1 MDPLSLGVPPAR
13 IKNLEDTLRTGYR
26 NIKGIII
33 VYRGHIVFERYNG
46 PDSSHAH
53 NVASVTKSIVSA
65 LIGIAIDKGHIKSLD
80 QRVLEFFPEYRADP
94 GDIRKAA
101 VTLKDILTMTA
112 PIASRTT
119 GNSWEPLD
127 RLRRQPDWVKYVL
140 DVLGNGQ
147 PGKFQYSTAGAH
159 LLSAVISR
167 TTGLSAREFAN
178 KYLFKPI
185 GMKEIPDPDMGSFL
199 PEDVFGKNAAG
210 WIKDPQGITAG
221 GFGLNL
227 TLRDMARFGFLYL
240 NEGSWVNNPVL
251 PVSWV
256 RESTVLNSNN
266 YGYMWWLRKEKG
278 PFMYS
283 ALGSGG
289 SMICCVPERDMII
302 AAAADI
308 LSKPKDPWE
317 LAEKEIL
324 PLFGNEAE

>member
-1 MDPLSLGVPPAR
+1 MDPVCLGVSSAG
-13 IKNLEDTLRTGYR
+13 ITNLEDTLKTRYR

-33 VYRGHIVFERYNG
+33 VCKGHIVFERYNG
-46 PDSSHAH
+46 PDSSQAH

-65 LIGIAIDKGHIKSLD
+65 LIGIAIDKGHIKGLD
-80 QRVLEFFPEYRADP
+80 QRVLGFFPEYRAAP

-112 PIASRTT
+112 PIASRTM

-127 RLRRQPDWVKYVL
+127 RLRRQPDWIKYVL

-159 LLSAVISR
+159 LLSAVITR
-167 TTGLSAREFAN
+167 TTGLSARDFAN
-178 KYLFKPI
+178 RYLFTPL
-185 GMKEIPDPDMGSFL
+185 GMKELPEPEMGSFRL
-199 PEDVFGKNAAG
+199 EDVFGQKDSV

-240 NEGSWVNNPVL
+240 NEGYWNKAQVVPAAWVK
-251 PVSWV
+251 
-256 RESTVLNSNN
+256 ESIALNSNN
-266 YGYMWWLRKEKG
+266 YGYLWWLRKEKG

-289 SMICCVPERDMII
+289 SMICCVPERDLVI
-302 AAAADI
+302 AAAGDI

-324 PLFGNEAE
+324 PLFSSE